1 MPRTRKPTTAVP
13 TTKKSA
19 KDKIKDLIN
28 QGVDI
33 IFGNPDD
40 DAPVV
45 VHGRNLRGESE

>member
-1 MPRTRKPTTAVP
+1 MPRTRKPTTLMP

-33 IFGNPDD
+33 FFGNDD

-45 VHGRNLRGESE
+45 VHGRSLRGESE